1 MKKREKLAAPLIA
14 VLLGLLV
21 GMIIVIASGKSPV
34 LLISEKLF
42 DIIRYYDAEVE
53 FRIAVLTDLKQKRQ
67 DVYRLMVP
75 KVEDALSEQTIYFK
89 NGFLDT
95 PVLKRNLC
103 PQRRIF
109 YVTEGYTYQLIVT
122 EDVLES
128 ILARNSIGIL
138 YEEIKTE

>member
-1 MKKREKLAAPLIA
+1 MLVSRETQQT
-14 VLLGLLV
+14 G
-21 GMIIVIASGKSPV
+21 IVM
-34 LLISEKLF
+34 
-42 DIIRYYDAEVE
+42 
-53 FRIAVLTDLKQKRQ
+53 Q
-67 DVYRLMVP
+67 DWIQTVMPRP
-75 KVEDALSEQTIYFK
+75 SEQTIYFK

-95 PVLKRNLC
+95 PVLKRSLC